1 MARFILLITTAW
13 VCYRMIACIICFTP
27 KKEIGLLLMQ
37 WQNCHQEFL
46 QFQIVNCTAV
56 ILSPALLIHY
66 SICRIIACGLYGS
79 TRIISLLELMAKAI
93 LSTGTAR

>member
-1 MARFILLITTAW
+1 MAKFILPITKAW

-37 WQNCHQEFL
+37 WQNCPGEFL
-46 QFQIVNCTAV
+46 QFPIVNCTAV

-66 SICRIIACGLYGS
+66 SICRIIASGPYGS
-79 TRIISLLELMAKAI
+79 TRTIPLLELTAKAI
-93 LSTGTAR
+93 LSTGTA